1 MMSLGNYIL
10 SASEFLFHALDV
22 LVLLALSPNKQIAKE
37 ARSMM
42 KSCLNELDSIKFMQ
56 GHQVPPEDLA
66 SPLTKNMF
74 NIMNGCKFDV
84 DYYDQFPHP
93 WFAMM
98 YDASHFITSQ

>member
-1 MMSLGNYIL
+1 M

-22 LVLLALSPNKQIAKE
+22 LVLLALSPNKHIAKE

-42 KSCLNELDSIKFMQ
+42 KSCLSELDAIKLIQ
-56 GHQVPPEDLA
+56 GHQVPSEALT
-66 SPLTKNMF
+66 SPLVANMF
-74 NIMNGCKFDV
+74 EVMSGSKFDV